1 MMFNRLPSGR
11 LILFIMTEE
20 QIKAMAEEYKAEY
33 VPMYQKVATQAYI
46 DGMLA
51 AMEYMKKKLS
61 EL

>member
-33 VPMYQKVATQAYI
+33 APMYQKVVAIAFI

-51 AMEYMKKKLS
+51 AMECMKKKLS